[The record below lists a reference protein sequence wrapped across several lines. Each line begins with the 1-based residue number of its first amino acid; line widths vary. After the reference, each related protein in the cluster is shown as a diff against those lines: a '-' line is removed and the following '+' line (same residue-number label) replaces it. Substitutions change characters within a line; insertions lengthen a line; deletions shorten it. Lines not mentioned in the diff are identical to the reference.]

1 MEEAKIINEVTEEEY
16 YESLM
21 CGYDPESGEEIEYDD
36 DSEEAYRIGARNGA
50 RSEILEMIN
59 EHNNLQLKGLRYI
72 KRTDD
77 DGVRTLCHSCV
88 CYEMP
93 GIVSIMCF
101 GGITP
106 EGEYVYFWG

>member
-1 MEEAKIINEVTEEEY
+1 MKEAKIINEVTEEEF
-16 YESLM
+16 YEDHIDYINS
-21 CGYDPESGEEIEYDD
+21 DGEAIEYDE
-36 DSEEAYRIGARNGA
+36 DSQEAYEIFERNRARKTV
-50 RSEILEMIN
+50 LDMIN
-59 EHNNLQLKGLRYI
+59 EHNNLQLKGLRHI

>member
-16 YESLM
+16 YESLI
-21 CGYDPESGEEIEYDD
+21 CDYDPESGEEFEYDD
-36 DSEEAYRIGARNGA
+36 DSEETWEIFERNKARK
-50 RSEILEMIN
+50 IVLDMIN
-59 EHNNLQLKGLRYI
+59 EHCNLQLKGLRHI

>member
-1 MEEAKIINEVTEEEY
+1 MKEAKIINEVTEEEF
-16 YESLM
+16 YEDHIDYINS
-21 CGYDPESGEEIEYDD
+21 DGEAVEYDE
-36 DSEEAYRIGARNGA
+36 DSQEAYEIFERNRARKTV
-50 RSEILEMIN
+50 LDMIN
-59 EHNNLQLKGLRYI
+59 EHCNLQLKGLRHI